1 MNFPFRAL
9 FFILILCFPF
19 PFNWFNPPTFFPF
32 LSYSLLSSTLFV
44 TFHLSF
50 LFSVFFHSHYLFA
63 LSLSITCATGRSPHN
78 QTAGQWIHTNCKPV
92 LRLMMFIISTYDD
105 LRFRHCS
112 TDNSSIKSYHLV
124 SYLLS
129 LSLSIYLSVFLFFSL
144 SLSLSLSLHL
154 SLFLSLSLSL
164 PLYLSYSSLSLTQ
177 TDGQNHVSRKLP

>member
-19 PFNWFNPPTFFPF
+19 PFNWFNPLTFFPF

-44 TFHLSF
+44 TFHPSF

-92 LRLMMFIISTYDD
+92 LRLMMFIIRTYDD

-112 TDNSSIKSYHLV
+112 TDNSSIKSYHMV
-124 SYLLS
+124 SYLF
-129 LSLSIYLSVFLFFSL
+129 SLSIYLSVFLFLSLPLSLSSSL
-144 SLSLSLSLHL
+144 SLS
-154 SLFLSLSLSL
+154 FCLSLSL